1 MFERYAALDD
11 LSTRAEGGA
20 RYMDA
25 YAAVFDT
32 PQEIRDR
39 EGHYLETIHRNA
51 FDRTIEQRAG
61 QFQVLFN
68 HGRTIHGQ
76 SSDRYS
82 MPYGVPSEVR
92 ADGRGV
98 WTSTKISD
106 TPLGDEV
113 YQLARDGALRGMSF
127 SGQFKSTRSAGKV
140 DGLAVKERT
149 EIAMTEYGATP
160 FPAYGD
166 AQIVQVRAQLLTCT
180 ADELDRMLADATDD
194 ERHALRAALDRLLAD
209 PGTEATPHDH
219 AATSS
224 VVSPVTARRLAAAR
238 DQLPPSLNR
247 LQEAHP

>member
-1 MFERYAALDD
+1 MFERYAVLDD
-11 LSTRAEGGA
+11 LSTRSEGGA

-25 YAAVFDT
+25 YAAMFET

-39 EGHYLETIHRNA
+39 EGHYIETIHRNA
-51 FDRTIEQRAG
+51 FDRTIQQRAG

-82 MPYGVPSEVR
+82 MPYGVAVEVR
-92 ADGRGV
+92 ADERGV
-98 WTSTKISD
+98 WTTTKISD

-113 YQLARDGALRGMSF
+113 YELARDGALRGMSF
-127 SGQFKSTRSAGKV
+127 SGQFKSTRNAGKR

-149 EIAMTEYGATP
+149 EIAMQEYGATP
-160 FPAYGD
+160 FPAYSA

-180 ADELDRMLADATDD
+180 ADELHALLADATPD
-194 ERHALRAALDRLLAD
+194 ELDALRSALDSLHAA
-209 PGTEATPHDH
+209 PSSEAPTHDH

-224 VVSPVTARRLAAAR
+224 VVSPLVGRLLADRRNH
-238 DQLPPSLNR
+238 LPPSLITPKEN
-247 LQEAHP
+247 P